1 MLQWTFMPISVAFW
15 QGLHLLASSD
25 PALKRGAV
33 QIVVL
38 LTGFCV
44 KPEQIIGK
52 WELPKCVS
60 QLLINQTRKD
70 LGVRHG
76 SNLGMLHLKHHM
88 EEVKVSHAQE
98 APHPDRRRKRSFF
111 LKSEKGETKPQFKTE
126 SLCSPPPLSKHEAIL
141 KSTPLINK
149 QCLYAY

>member
-1 MLQWTFMPISVAFW
+1 MPISVAFW

-52 WELPKCVS
+52 RELPKCVS

-70 LGVRHG
+70 LSGGSRVHHG
-76 SNLGMLHLKHHM
+76 SNLGMLHLKHH
-88 EEVKVSHAQE
+88 
-98 APHPDRRRKRSFF
+98 
-111 LKSEKGETKPQFKTE
+111 
-126 SLCSPPPLSKHEAIL
+126 IL
-141 KSTPLINK
+141 KKATPRKHSTQIGDTDVH
-149 QCLYAY
+149 CF

>member
-1 MLQWTFMPISVAFW
+1 MPISVAFW

-38 LTGFCV
+38 LTRFCV

-60 QLLINQTRKD
+60 QLLINPTRKD
-70 LGVRHG
+70 LGGWSRVRHG
-76 SNLGMLHLKHHM
+76 SNLGMLHLKCHM
-88 EEVKVSHAQE
+88 EEVKVSHPQE
-98 APHPDRRRKRSFF
+98 AQHPDRRCKRSFF
-111 LKSEKGETKPQFKTE
+111 LKSAKGETKPQFKTE
-126 SLCSPPPLSKHEAIL
+126 SLGSPPPLSKHEAIL